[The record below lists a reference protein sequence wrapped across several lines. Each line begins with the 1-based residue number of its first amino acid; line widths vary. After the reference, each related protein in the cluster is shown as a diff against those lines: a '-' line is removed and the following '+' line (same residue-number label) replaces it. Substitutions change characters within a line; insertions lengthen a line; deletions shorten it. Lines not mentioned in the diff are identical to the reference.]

1 MPWKAKNVAEQRYEF
16 ICQWRAGGRSV
27 SELCREYEI
36 SRPTAYKWAER
47 FQRGRLAGLQDQS
60 RRPQRQGRQTVKL
73 WLQRL
78 RRARQRRPTW
88 GARKLEWSLA
98 QDFGQRG
105 VPSAATIGR
114 WLRRWGLTPGK
125 RRRVRG
131 PMLVR
136 MAVRPARAANEVW
149 TVDFKGWYRTG
160 DGTRVEPL
168 TVRDLYSH
176 YSFCVRLLK
185 RQCLLTTKREMQR
198 LFRRY
203 GLPKRIRCDNGTPF
217 GGGGPTG
224 LTRLSAWWV
233 KLGIEVEFITPGRP
247 CENGSHEQFHRVY
260 KKEVVRK
267 PAYRVPA
274 QQRRSNRWLWDYN
287 GGRPHESLGMKLP
300 RKHYRK
306 SPRTMPLKLSPWEY
320 RQGWERCWVKGNG
333 EISRKGVR
341 HYVGEA
347 FVRDYVGLKPVR
359 PGVWRVYF
367 GPVLVGELWEQ
378 EPGSIRMAKYRR
390 KR

>member
-1 MPWKAKNVAEQRYEF
+1 
-16 ICQWRAGGRSV
+16 
-27 SELCREYEI
+27 
-36 SRPTAYKWAER
+36 
-47 FQRGRLAGLQDQS
+47 
-60 RRPQRQGRQTVKL
+60 
-73 WLQRL
+73 
-78 RRARQRRPTW
+78 
-88 GARKLEWSLA
+88 
-98 QDFGQRG
+98 
-105 VPSAATIGR
+105 
-114 WLRRWGLTPGK
+114 
-125 RRRVRG
+125 
-131 PMLVR
+131 

-185 RQCLLTTKREMQR
+185 RPCLLTTKREMQR
-198 LFRRY
+198 LFGRY
-203 GLPKRIRCDNGTPF
+203 GLPQRIRCDNGTPF

-260 KKEVVRK
+260 KKEVARK

-274 QQRRSNRWLWDYN
+274 QQRRSNRWLRDYN

-306 SPRTMPLKLSPWEY
+306 SLRTMPLKLKSWEY
-320 RQGWERCWVKGNG
+320 RKGWERCWVKGNG
-333 EISRKGVR
+333 EISWQGVR
-341 HYVGEA
+341 RYVGEA

-359 PGVWRVYF
+359 QGVWRVYF
-367 GPVLVGELWEQ
+367 GPVLVGELWEH
-378 EPGSIRMAKYRR
+378 ETGSIRMAKYRR

>member
-1 MPWKAKNVAEQRYEF
+1 MPWKAKNVEEQRYEF
-16 ICQWRAGGRSV
+16 IRQWRAGERSV
-27 SELCREYEI
+27 SELCREYAI
-36 SRPTAYKWAER
+36 SRQTAYKWQRR
-47 FQRGRLAGLQDQS
+47 FRQRRLAGLQDRS
-60 RRPQRQGRQTVKL
+60 RQPQRQGCQTSKL

-78 RRARQRRPTW
+78 RRARKRRPTW
-88 GARKLEWSLA
+88 GARKLRWSLA
-98 QDFGQRG
+98 RDFGRQG
-105 VPSAATIGR
+105 VPSVASIGR

-131 PMLVR
+131 PLLIR
-136 MAVRPARAANEVW
+136 MAVRPARAVNEVW

-185 RQCLLTTKREMQR
+185 GQCLLTTKREMQR

-233 KLGIEVEFITPGRP
+233 KLGIKVEFITPGRP

-260 KKEVVRK
+260 KKEVARK

-274 QQRRSNRWLWDYN
+274 QQRRSNRWLGDYN
-287 GGRPHESLGMKLP
+287 GGRPHESLGMQVPGKY
-300 RKHYRK
+300 YRK
-306 SPRTMPLKLSPWEY
+306 SQRAMPLKLKPWEY
-320 RQGWERCWVKGNG
+320 RKGWERCWVKGNG

-359 PGVWRVYF
+359 QGVWRVYF
-367 GPVLVGELWEQ
+367 GPVLVGELWEH
-378 EPGSIRMAKYRR
+378 ETGSIRMAKYRR
-390 KR
+390 R

>member
-1 MPWKAKNVAEQRYEF
+1 MPWKAKNVEEQRYEF
-16 ICQWRAGGRSV
+16 VRQWRAGGRSV
-27 SELCREYEI
+27 SELCREYGI
-36 SRPTAYKWAER
+36 SRQTAYKWRER
-47 FQRGRLAGLQDQS
+47 FQRGRLAGLQDRS
-60 RRPQRQGRQTVKL
+60 RRPRRQGRQTVKV

-88 GARKLEWSLA
+88 GVRKLRWSLER
-98 QDFGQRG
+98 DFGRRG
-105 VPSAATIGR
+105 LPSAATLGR
-114 WLRRWGLTPGK
+114 WLRRWGLTPGR

-131 PMLVR
+131 PLLTR

-185 RQCLLTTKREMQR
+185 RPCLLATKREMQR

-203 GLPKRIRCDNGTPF
+203 GLPQRIRCDNGTPF

-233 KLGIEVEFITPGRP
+233 KLGIKVEFITPGRP

-260 KKEVVRK
+260 KKEVARK

-274 QQRRSNRWLWDYN
+274 QQRRSDRWLRDYN

-306 SPRTMPLKLSPWEY
+306 SPRTMPLKLKSWEY
-320 RQGWERCWVKGNG
+320 RKGWESCWVKGNG
-333 EISRKGVR
+333 EISWQGVR
-341 HYVGEA
+341 RYVGEA

-359 PGVWRVYF
+359 QGVWRVYF
-367 GPVLVGELWEQ
+367 GPVLVGELWES
-378 EPGSIRMAKYRR
+378 ETGSIRMAKYRR
-390 KR
+390 R